1 MVYVWDLPYK
11 VSTVD
16 VLDFF
21 GAFGEVLTV
30 ERSVSPDFPSLCT
43 GNGVVS
49 IILQE
54 SLPYTVG
61 PDHPL
66 FVRILEWSTLNQFC
80 RNLVLA
86 MQILRPFQEIANYY
100 LLVGIYQD

>member
-1 MVYVWDLPYK
+1 MTRPAEKLTVVYVWDIPYE
-11 VSTVD
+11 VSTDD

-30 ERSVSPDFPSLCT
+30 ERSVSLDFPSLCT

-66 FVRILEWSTLNQFC
+66 FVH
-80 RNLVLA
+80 
-86 MQILRPFQEIANYY
+86 IAR
-100 LLVGIYQD
+100 G